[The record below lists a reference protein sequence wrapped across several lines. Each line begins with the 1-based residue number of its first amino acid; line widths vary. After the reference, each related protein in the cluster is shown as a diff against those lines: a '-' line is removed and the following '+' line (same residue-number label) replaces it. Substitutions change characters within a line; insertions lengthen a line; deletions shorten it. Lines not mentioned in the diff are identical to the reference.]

1 MCLWLQGTDATM
13 LSKLHQQHG
22 RNKNYLKPKSEMNL
36 VFGLNHFA
44 GVVFYNAK
52 GMCHLLGVQFVGA
65 VCSRI
70 S

>member
-1 MCLWLQGTDATM
+1 M

-22 RNKNYLKPKSEMNL
+22 RNKNYLKPKSEMNQ

-52 GMCHLLGVQFVGA
+52 GGCHVAQHM
-65 VCSRI
+65 SRLQCRLFFYENTTVFLCLE
-70 S
+70 